1 MGPRVTVILINY
13 NGAAIGDVIARSVQ
27 AVNNQTYTD
36 WEVVLV
42 DDGSTD
48 GSDVL
53 LQSLA
58 DGERVFF
65 TRTDQHRGVG
75 AARNAGITL
84 ARGEYLAFLDNDAIP
99 EPDWL
104 AEIVKKMDEHPG
116 YGACASRVMFF
127 DRPDTINSLGSV
139 LNELAHGTGV
149 GMHELKSFYR
159 PTGEIMY
166 ATGNGMVLRRSALD
180 VIGGFDE
187 GFRFYGHDDSDI
199 GIRLRNAGYAIVQQP
214 SAVVLHLH
222 STSKR
227 QPGMPFWD
235 QRNRIRFVLKHY
247 AWWEVLWFTC
257 HDLPL
262 HLRLHNLAT
271 YIKVWLSALS
281 DLSSLCRYRWQNR
294 ELGSYFHR
302 FRRFFTKEQRYLNMP
317 DNRTFARQ
325 AIPFE
330 ELKVGEG
337 EEAFLYSGWYWVENW
352 HGELIRWANPVA
364 SLRFT
369 LPRPLD
375 GLYARLIPH
384 PALSQTS
391 LRLNVYSHGEST
403 PTSEFET
410 ELPAIPDDPSEE
422 IFVPLKLPVGEYRLV
437 FQTREF
443 HIEDGFFPRKIGFGL
458 SQLRRL

>member
-1 MGPRVTVILINY
+1 LGPRVTVILINY

-262 HLRLHNLAT
+262 HLRLHNLAI

-281 DLSSLCRYRWQNR
+281 EY
-294 ELGSYFHR
+294 
-302 FRRFFTKEQRYLNMP
+302 
-317 DNRTFARQ
+317 ARQ
-325 AIPFE
+325 SHFRTSGHTIRGAKGWRGRRSLPVQRVV
-330 ELKVGEG
+330 LGRKLAWRVDTLGQSCSLP
-337 EEAFLYSGWYWVENW
+337 ALYSTSSAGWSVCASDSSSCFISNFPTIKCLFTWRVHTNF
-352 HGELIRWANPVA
+352 GVRNGVA
-364 SLRFT
+364 CHPRRSLRRD
-369 LPRPLD
+369 LC
-375 GLYARLIPH
+375 
-384 PALSQTS
+384 
-391 LRLNVYSHGEST
+391 
-403 PTSEFET
+403 PT
-410 ELPAIPDDPSEE
+410 
-422 IFVPLKLPVGEYRLV
+422 
-437 FQTREF
+437 
-443 HIEDGFFPRKIGFGL
+443 KIACW
-458 SQLRRL
+458 